1 MITRIFTPLP
11 RIKIVKTTILLFASL
26 IACSMQSVSANQLDS
41 LKSKYGAD
49 LGLDGVYL
57 PAPNHTAR
65 VNIKSLGVGG
75 YLIDWGDD
83 QIMFA
88 PSYTNPDPL
97 SLLVDTHVSKKT
109 VDRLI
114 PDVSDVDMI
123 LVGHAHYDHLLDVP
137 YIMKKYAQKAKL
149 YGSKTMKHLVLS
161 SVSPERIH
169 ILNEQAST
177 ATSIHETPSTEEKI
191 GSWVYNPSGKIRIM
205 AINSNH
211 APNATLFRGAILDA
225 DGGLIGEEIEFLF
238 EISKGQ
244 LDHDLDRMP
253 TSAFLW
259 QEGQSFAYV
268 VDFLDDNNDIAFRL
282 HYEDAASDPTQG
294 FIPSTI
300 LAEKEVDVAIL
311 TVANFN
317 EIKEPAEHKGNE
329 LFLYP
334 QGIINHLNASHYI
347 LGHWEN
353 FFANN
358 WIYPDVWWMF
368 GLRGKPVLPLDVV
381 PLTNASKF
389 IERVKSAS
397 GDYSHSNFTM
407 PKPGANMSFPI
418 K

>member
-1 MITRIFTPLP
+1 
-11 RIKIVKTTILLFASL
+11 
-26 IACSMQSVSANQLDS
+26 MQNVSANQLDH
-41 LKSKYGAD
+41 LISKYGAD
-49 LGLDGVYL
+49 LGLNGVYL
-57 PAPNHTAR
+57 PAAPQTAR
-65 VNIKSLGVGG
+65 INIKSLGVGG

-97 SLLVDTHVSKKT
+97 NLLVDTRVSKKT

-123 LVGHAHYDHLLDVP
+123 IVGHAHYDHLLDVP
-137 YIMKKYAQKAKL
+137 YIMKKYAKKAKL
-149 YGSKTMKHLVLS
+149 YGSKTMKHLVS
-161 SVSPERIH
+161 STVAPERIH

-177 ATSIHETPSTEEKI
+177 AASLSATPINKEEI

-238 EISKGQ
+238 EISKGS
-244 LDHDLDRMP
+244 LDHNLERVP
-253 TSAFLW
+253 SSAFLW

-268 VDFLDDNNDIAFRL
+268 VDFLDQNDGIAFRL

-300 LAEKEVDVAIL
+300 LAEKDVDVAIL

-317 EIKEPAEHKGNE
+317 EIKEPIEHKGNE
-329 LFLYP
+329 LFQYP
-334 QGIINHLNASHYI
+334 QGIINNLNASHYI
-347 LGHWEN
+347 LRHWEN

-358 WIYPDVWWMF
+358 WIYPDIWWMF
-368 GLRGKPVLPLDVV
+368 RLRGKPVFPLDVV
-381 PLTNASKF
+381 PLNNATKF

-397 GDYSHSNFTM
+397 NDYSHRNFTM

-418 K
+418 SHMP